1 MSEGPPSIR
10 PRDAATWALVGAL
23 MMLTVMGTIWAFHM
37 RQGPKPAPTAT
48 ATPETSP
55 TPTPTPAPTPA
66 SLPAAA
72 SASSTAPV
80 PDVSTP
86 ANADAVPALTAEP
99 TASAEKLPAPLPPP
113 PVAAPIDLNRAT
125 KEQLEMLPGIG
136 PALAQRIID
145 DRTARGP
152 FRSVDDLDRVS
163 GIGKKTIDKFRAKVT
178 VGP

>member
-37 RQGPKPAPTAT
+37 REGPKPAPTAA

-55 TPTPTPAPTPA
+55 TPAPNPTPTPAPLPA
-66 SLPAAA
+66 ST
-72 SASSTAPV
+72 SAPSSAPV
-80 PDVSTP
+80 SDVSTP
-86 ANADAVPALTAEP
+86 ANTGPSSGLSAEP
-99 TASAEKLPAPLPPP
+99 APSSAEAPAPLPPP

-125 KEQLEMLPGIG
+125 KEQLETLPGIG